1 MRLTPRVW
9 AGWLALSI
17 ATFAAIGAALLWSA
31 VPTSPPEEQA
41 TAASPAPAAPEAPP
55 LPSDISVGEW
65 LAGHS
70 QDWRV
75 GWLRENPAVLV
86 IEFPSLA
93 EQGAAMNRIAAL
105 LEKADAPR
113 DRVLDDLQLALLIAR
128 SGDSPP
134 SFFLG
139 HDVDDAGLARFYA
152 AVDSQAQPLNPQET
166 RLRRLLAEH
175 GMPGLAAAP
184 ASAPQRALIS
194 FTATQADDPS
204 TPADEAIDPLRRASV
219 LRHEIS
225 HGRFF
230 TRPAYRAHCER
241 FWREELSEA
250 QRTLFRRFLE
260 RLGYDRNDELLMLNE
275 TQAFLLHTPDAR
287 VFSGALVGLT
297 EDALEALRERFWS
310 TLPPDAQQR

>member
-1 MRLTPRVW
+1 LVAA
-9 AGWLALSI
+9 AGI
-17 ATFAAIGAALLWSA
+17 AGGGLLWWSLSRPLA
-31 VPTSPPEEQA
+31 DRQ
-41 TAASPAPAAPEAPP
+41 PAATGSTPGQLAVA

-70 QDWRV
+70 SDWRV

-93 EQGAAMNRIAAL
+93 EQGAAMNRMAAL

-134 SFFLG
+134 SFYQG

-152 AVDSQAQPLNPQET
+152 AVDSQAQALNPQET
-166 RLRRLLAEH
+166 RLRQLLAERA
-175 GMPGLAAAP
+175 MPG
-184 ASAPQRALIS
+184 ASGSPQRALIS
-194 FTATQADDPS
+194 VTATQADDPS
-204 TPADEAIDPLRRASV
+204 TPADEGVDALRRMSV

-230 TRPAYRAHCER
+230 TRPAYRAHCMR
-241 FWREELSEA
+241 FWREELSEP
-250 QRTLFRRFLE
+250 QRELFRRFLE
-260 RLGYDRNDELLMLNE
+260 RLGYDRRDELLMLNE
-275 TQAFLLHTPDAR
+275 AQAFLLHTPDSRA
-287 VFSGALVGLT
+287 FSGELLGISEA
-297 EDALEALRERFWS
+297 ELETLRGHFWS
-310 TLPPDAQQR
+310 TLPAETPKR